1 MLTGSAHADHHKV
14 TLLDAVTC
22 SNNPNVQLVRARLD
36 KQGENLWANC
46 IQITS
51 SSGSSLIQ
59 SDVPDGEGR
68 IIRVGSS
75 TFAGTPGSNI
85 DLTIPDGLFTSG
97 QVCYHGVVENS
108 HPSGDGCREVD
119 QCVPVTTL
127 ECGCDG
133 VPGSGVQLDACG
145 VCGGDGSSCGVVD
158 CAGVP
163 NGTSQ
168 LDQCG
173 VCAGDSSSCADCA
186 GVPNGTS
193 LLDQCGVC
201 GGDDSSCADCAGVP
215 NGTAQ
220 LDQCGVCA
228 GDDSSCADC
237 AGVPNGTSQLD
248 QCGVCAGDDSSCAD
262 CAGVPNGT
270 SQLDQCGVCAGDSS
284 SCADC
289 AGVPNGTSQLD
300 QCGVCA
306 GDSSSC
312 ADCAG
317 VPNGSAQLDQCSVC
331 GGDDSSCA
339 DCAGVPNGTSQ
350 LDQCGVC
357 AGDDS
362 SCADCAGVPNGTR
375 RIGNIRAPP
384 TRDRRPTDRGR
395 PAGRRTRRA
404 LEARSWCIDP
414 CCGTLQSSQIKEMF
428 VSVVVGVLMLSACTP
443 GLAQTW
449 EMIGRALCVHG

>member
-1 MLTGSAHADHHKV
+1 MSGARRISWSAIVVSGLLLLAGSADADHHKV
-14 TLLDAVTC
+14 SLLDAVTC

-108 HPSGDGCREVD
+108 HPNGDACRQVD
-119 QCVPVTTL
+119 ECVPVTTL

-133 VPGSGVQLDACG
+133 VPGSGAQLDACG

-163 NGTSQ
+163 NGT
-168 LDQCG
+168 
-173 VCAGDSSSCADCA
+173 A
-186 GVPNGTS
+186 
-193 LLDQCGVC
+193 
-201 GGDDSSCADCAGVP
+201 
-215 NGTAQ
+215 
-220 LDQCGVCA
+220 
-228 GDDSSCADC
+228 
-237 AGVPNGTSQLD
+237 
-248 QCGVCAGDDSSCAD
+248 
-262 CAGVPNGT
+262 
-270 SQLDQCGVCAGDSS
+270 QLDQCGVCAGDSS

-317 VPNGSAQLDQCSVC
+317 VPNGTSQLDQCGVC

-339 DCAGVPNGTSQ
+339 DTDGDGFDDTAEVFAGTDPADAFSFPN
-350 LDQCGVC
+350 
-357 AGDDS
+357 
-362 SCADCAGVPNGTR
+362 
-375 RIGNIRAPP
+375 
-384 TRDRRPTDRGR
+384 
-395 PAGRRTRRA
+395 
-404 LEARSWCIDP
+404 
-414 CCGTLQSSQIKEMF
+414 
-428 VSVVVGVLMLSACTP
+428 TP
-443 GLAQTW
+443 GLPALPVGGVLILAAAL
-449 EMIGRALCVHG
+449 MASGIRRARGSGGRGSG